1 MLIAVK
7 GQIIIA
13 VKVMHIVTNDDILS
27 TEMLGE
33 QTLSRDMRQC
43 DTFDWEAD
51 EVRKAV
57 HILRVYA

>member
-1 MLIAVK
+1 MK

-13 VKVMHIVTNDDILS
+13 VKVMHIFTNDGILG
-27 TEMLGE
+27 TETLGE

-43 DTFDWEAD
+43 NTFEWEAD

-57 HILRVYA
+57 HVWKVYA